1 MKNNKIKMKNNK
13 IKILYDHQAITMQK
27 FGGISRYFIELMKR
41 IPESYVVKNS
51 VLLTENYYYINENFR
66 EKNKI
71 INTNAINFKGK
82 NRVKSSLNN
91 LNTRLKLLTNK
102 FDVIH
107 PTYYDYYLL
116 DSLKGAPFVI
126 TVYDMIHEKFSDDIN
141 NITLKQKKET
151 ILRANKIIAISE
163 NTKKDLI
170 DLYNISPSKID
181 VVYLNHNLN
190 NVVIE
195 KIPNLPQNYILYVG
209 ERSWYK
215 NFTNFVHAV
224 KIILDKKQDLQI
236 VCTGRSFGKDEINLL
251 TELKIMDRFHQYFV
265 SDSQLKYLY
274 CNAEMFVYPS
284 KYEGFGIPILE
295 AFSCG
300 CPVVLSNTS
309 CFPEIAGEAGI
320 YFDPENINEMSD
332 QMNAVLD
339 NLALKEQKIKL
350 GRQVM
355 LKFSWSNTV
364 EKTLEI
370 YNNMIIQK

>member
-13 IKILYDHQAITMQK
+13 IKILYDHQAFTMQK

-141 NITLKQKKET
+141 NITLKQKK
-151 ILRANKIIAISE
+151 RNYPK
-163 NTKKDLI
+163 
-170 DLYNISPSKID
+170 SK
-181 VVYLNHNLN
+181 
-190 NVVIE
+190 
-195 KIPNLPQNYILYVG
+195 
-209 ERSWYK
+209 
-215 NFTNFVHAV
+215 
-224 KIILDKKQDLQI
+224 
-236 VCTGRSFGKDEINLL
+236 
-251 TELKIMDRFHQYFV
+251 
-265 SDSQLKYLY
+265 
-274 CNAEMFVYPS
+274 
-284 KYEGFGIPILE
+284 
-295 AFSCG
+295 
-300 CPVVLSNTS
+300 
-309 CFPEIAGEAGI
+309 
-320 YFDPENINEMSD
+320 
-332 QMNAVLD
+332 
-339 NLALKEQKIKL
+339 
-350 GRQVM
+350 
-355 LKFSWSNTV
+355 
-364 EKTLEI
+364 
-370 YNNMIIQK
+370 